1 MIYFYIKRRPGGP
14 WDEVTFPKE
23 NLRSAN
29 RFWVTA
35 LLQGYLIERVG

>member
-1 MIYFYIKRRPGGP
+1 MIYFYLKRRFGGL

-23 NLRSAN
+23 KAKNAD
-29 RFWVTA
+29 RFWVTS